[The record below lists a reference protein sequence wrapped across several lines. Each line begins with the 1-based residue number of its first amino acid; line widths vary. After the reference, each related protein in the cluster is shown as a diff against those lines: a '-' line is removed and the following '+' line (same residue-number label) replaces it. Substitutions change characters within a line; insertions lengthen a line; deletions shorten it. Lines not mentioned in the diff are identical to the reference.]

1 MGSKIRL
8 FGSLAR
14 ALPAYL
20 KKNTKCAHLP
30 TRAWIDVSSVCNLRC
45 QMCPNR
51 MCPPSEKGFMDYNLF
66 VKAID
71 QLSEFAFDVNLFL
84 SGEPLLHPEIVR
96 MISYAKLKGLK
107 TVINTNA
114 TKLTGDL
121 SAALLS
127 NNLDRIVFSF
137 DTPDRERYESIRA
150 GAQWESTLLNIR
162 EFLAMKKKNG
172 FRSTWTVLQMIEFS
186 DSKSRQAERNAYH
199 TLFSGLPVD
208 EFKYIRPHTF
218 GGLFP
223 EYASIKGKH
232 YTPCTF
238 LWYSVNILS
247 DGRIVPCCLDVR
259 GQCTLG
265 NLRNETLSDVWNN
278 QKYQDLRT
286 KIAKGRYAEIGLCRD
301 CDILWK
307 NTFSGIPTRYLWN
320 FIKENF
326 FR

>member
-150 GAQWESTLLNIR
+150 GAVGI
-162 EFLAMKKKNG
+162 
-172 FRSTWTVLQMIEFS
+172 
-186 DSKSRQAERNAYH
+186 D
-199 TLFSGLPVD
+199 PV
-208 EFKYIRPHTF
+208 EH
-218 GGLFP
+218 
-223 EYASIKGKH
+223 
-232 YTPCTF
+232 
-238 LWYSVNILS
+238 
-247 DGRIVPCCLDVR
+247 
-259 GQCTLG
+259 Q
-265 NLRNETLSDVWNN
+265 
-278 QKYQDLRT
+278 
-286 KIAKGRYAEIGLCRD
+286 
-301 CDILWK
+301 
-307 NTFSGIPTRYLWN
+307 GIPCNEEKKRIPEHLDGSPN
-320 FIKENF
+320 DRILRFKEQAGGT
-326 FR
+326 